1 MNTNYVCG
9 VHVNGFGLCR
19 GDSGGPMVCKDRKG
33 RAVLQ
38 GIVSGPGSDEIP
50 RNKKKYPNHTDCR
63 EALNLKFANIYKY
76 VKGIKRRTLVWI
88 ILLL

>member
-1 MNTNYVCG
+1 MLVNTNYVCG
-9 VHVNGFGLCR
+9 VHVNGFGLCG

-50 RNKKKYPNHTDCR
+50 RNKKKYEDKDCR
-63 EALNLKFANIYKY
+63 EAQNVKFANIHKY
-76 VKGIKRRTLVWI
+76 VKGIKRRTLV
-88 ILLL
+88 